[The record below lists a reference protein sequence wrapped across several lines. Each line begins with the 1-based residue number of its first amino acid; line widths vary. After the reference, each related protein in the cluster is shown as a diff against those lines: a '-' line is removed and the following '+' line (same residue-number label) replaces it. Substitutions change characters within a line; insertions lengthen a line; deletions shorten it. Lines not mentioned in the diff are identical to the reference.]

1 MMNSKNSDSMAGSG
15 ALTFD
20 SDKKCY
26 VVMLCRHAQCKCLKG
41 NMLSKWIKSAGDRN
55 VQNEVTCANINFC
68 KVAELTPQIFGKQTP
83 PSIPTRQCGPAVQKR
98 IFYDISPNVLKIV
111 SLKLHSGQR

>member
-83 PSIPTRQCGPAVQKR
+83 PSSPTRQCGPAVQKR